1 MQHPGDYNLPHVL
14 ISFTPALCSL
24 GNFIRDE
31 MVTGGSGGLAGGT
44 GEAGVAGKG
53 GIVIVEWQQG

>member
-1 MQHPGDYNLPHVL
+1 MY
-14 ISFTPALCSL
+14 SL
-24 GNFIRDE
+24 ASLQPSAVWGNFIRDE

-53 GIVIVEWQQG
+53 GIVIVERQQG